1 MCHHTLVFI
10 YGNELLRKR
19 GIDNM
24 ALFKEITNQKGVTSR
39 YFRISNVILNID
51 SKNIVI
57 TLKEYTDN
65 TYRNKEKE
73 LSDLQNEINE
83 RQEYINTLNTN
94 YIENEEEIIAKN
106 NELRIII
113 NKLNE
118 MKNQEYYIS
127 EQNYN
132 FDFEDKEYSLS
143 ICYELLKTLELFKD
157 SKDV

>member
-1 MCHHTLVFI
+1 
-10 YGNELLRKR
+10 
-19 GIDNM
+19 M

-39 YFRISNVILNID
+39 YFRISNVALDID

-57 TLKEYTDN
+57 TLKEYASN

-73 LSDLQNEINE
+73 ISELQNEINE
-83 RQEYINTLNTN
+83 RQKYIDTLNTN
-94 YIENEEEIIAKN
+94 YSENKEEIITKN
-106 NELRIII
+106 NELRVVI

-118 MKNQEYYIS
+118 MKSQDYYIV
-127 EQNYN
+127 EQKYN

-143 ICYELLKTLELFKD
+143 TCYGLLKTLELFKD

>member
-1 MCHHTLVFI
+1 
-10 YGNELLRKR
+10 
-19 GIDNM
+19 M

-39 YFRISNVILNID
+39 YFRISNVALDID

-57 TLKEYTDN
+57 TLKEYASN

-73 LSDLQNEINE
+73 ISDLQNEINE
-83 RQEYINTLNTN
+83 RQEYIDTLNTN
-94 YIENEEEIIAKN
+94 YSENKEEIITKN
-106 NELRIII
+106 NELRVVI

-118 MKNQEYYIS
+118 MKSQDYYIV
-127 EQNYN
+127 EQKYN

-143 ICYELLKTLELFKD
+143 TCYGLLKTLELFKD

>member
-1 MCHHTLVFI
+1 
-10 YGNELLRKR
+10 
-19 GIDNM
+19 M

-39 YFRISNVILNID
+39 YFRISNVALDID

-57 TLKEYTDN
+57 TLKEYASN

-73 LSDLQNEINE
+73 ISNLQNEINE

-94 YIENEEEIIAKN
+94 YSENKEEIITKN
-106 NELRIII
+106 NELRVVI

-118 MKNQEYYIS
+118 MKSQDYYIV

-143 ICYELLKTLELFKD
+143 TCYGLLKTLELFKD

>member
-1 MCHHTLVFI
+1 
-10 YGNELLRKR
+10 
-19 GIDNM
+19 M

-39 YFRISNVILNID
+39 YFRISNVALDID

-57 TLKEYTDN
+57 TLKEYASN

-73 LSDLQNEINE
+73 ISDLQNEINE
-83 RQEYINTLNTN
+83 RREYIDTLNTN
-94 YIENEEEIIAKN
+94 YSENKEEIITKN
-106 NELRIII
+106 NELRVVI

-118 MKNQEYYIS
+118 MKSQDYYIV
-127 EQNYN
+127 EQKYN

-143 ICYELLKTLELFKD
+143 TCYGLLKTLELFKD

>member
-1 MCHHTLVFI
+1 
-10 YGNELLRKR
+10 
-19 GIDNM
+19 M

-39 YFRISNVILNID
+39 YFRISNVTLDID

-57 TLKEYTDN
+57 TLKEYASN

-73 LSDLQNEINE
+73 ISDLQNEINE

-94 YIENEEEIIAKN
+94 YSENKEEIIAKN
-106 NELRIII
+106 NELRVVI

-118 MKNQEYYIS
+118 MKSQDYYIV
-127 EQNYN
+127 EQKYN

-143 ICYELLKTLELFKD
+143 TCYGLLKTLELFKD

>member
-1 MCHHTLVFI
+1 
-10 YGNELLRKR
+10 
-19 GIDNM
+19 M

-39 YFRISNVILNID
+39 YFRISNVALDID

-57 TLKEYTDN
+57 TLKEYASN

-73 LSDLQNEINE
+73 ISELQNEINE
-83 RQEYINTLNTN
+83 RQEYINTLNEN
-94 YIENEEEIIAKN
+94 YRENEEEIITKN
-106 NELRIII
+106 NELGKII

-118 MKNQEYYIS
+118 MKSQDYYIV
-127 EQNYN
+127 EQKYN

-143 ICYELLKTLELFKD
+143 TCYGLLKTLELFKD

>member
-1 MCHHTLVFI
+1 
-10 YGNELLRKR
+10 
-19 GIDNM
+19 M

-39 YFRISNVILNID
+39 YFRISNVALDID

-57 TLKEYTDN
+57 TLKEYASN

-73 LSDLQNEINE
+73 ISDLQNEINE
-83 RQEYINTLNTN
+83 RQEYIDILNTN
-94 YIENEEEIIAKN
+94 YSENKEEIITKN
-106 NELRIII
+106 NELRVVI

-118 MKNQEYYIS
+118 MKSQDYYIV
-127 EQNYN
+127 EQKYN

-143 ICYELLKTLELFKD
+143 TCYGLLKTLELFKD